1 VAPVLWGS
9 ANDVGVLGAGCAF
22 PAAELTNADVLRAI
36 APFTWPG
43 RALDDEAIAFMAAG
57 LAESMGV
64 QRRAWAHRVGLPLDH
79 ATEPTTLD
87 LAIAAGRRA
96 LEDAGVGAESLAL
109 VIVATSTPHRMTSTL
124 SAQVGS
130 ALGAS
135 AACMDVRSGCSGGL
149 FALSTAALHVA
160 AGAGPALVIGT
171 ETFSK
176 IIPPASK
183 VAAMSLGDGAGAL
196 VVGKLP
202 GAVVESVSL
211 ETDGRLGRLIS
222 TDGALPPT
230 EAEIARGG
238 YVLSGAPDELTAVV
252 PEKYTIAI
260 DAALG
265 RAAMRAGA
273 IDLFVP
279 HQTSAALVRSVAAR
293 AGIAPE
299 RTVVNVARHANVGAA
314 GWLVAFAEARAEGR
328 APRGARVLVA
338 AVGGGMSWGAA
349 ILRC

>member
-1 VAPVLWGS
+1 V
-9 ANDVGVLGAGCAF
+9 NDVGVLGAGCAF
-22 PAAELTNADVLRAI
+22 PAPELTNADVIRAI

-43 RALDDEAIAFMAAG
+43 RILDDEAVAFMAAG
-57 LAESMGV
+57 LTESMGV
-64 QRRAWAHRVGLPLDH
+64 ERRAWAHRVGQPLDH

-87 LAIAAGRRA
+87 LAVEAGRRA
-96 LEDAGVGAESLAL
+96 LGDAGTSAESLAL
-109 VIVATSTPHRMTSTL
+109 VVVATSTPCRMTSTL
-124 SAQVGS
+124 SAQVGA

-160 AGAGPALVIGT
+160 AGVGPALVIGT

-176 IIPPASK
+176 IVPPASK
-183 VAAMSLGDGAGAL
+183 VAAMSLGDGAGSL
-196 VVGKLP
+196 VVGKVP

-211 ETDGRLGRLIS
+211 QTDGRFGRLIS

-238 YVLSGAPDELTAVV
+238 YVLSGAPEELMEVV
-252 PEKYTIAI
+252 PGKYADAI

-265 RAAMRAGA
+265 RAGVVAGA
-273 IDLFVP
+273 VDLFVP
-279 HQTSAALVRSVAAR
+279 HQTSVALIRGVASR
-293 AGIAPE
+293 AGISPE
-299 RTVVNVARHANVGAA
+299 RTFTNVARHANIGAA
-314 GWLVAFAEARAEGR
+314 GWLVAFAEARAQGR
-328 APRGARVLVA
+328 MPAGTRVLVA

-349 ILRC
+349 VLRC